1 MTPVALTLSSV
12 LLGVVGQLLLKA
24 GMGRVGPLRL
34 GGTSAVAVARR
45 MFSVPQVWGGL
56 SLYGVAMLFWL
67 AALSR
72 LELSYVYPFLSL
84 SYVLIVLA
92 ARLFLREAVSPTR
105 VVGVAA
111 ICLGV
116 FLIARGS

>member
-45 MFSVPQVWGGL
+45 MFSAPQVWGGL
-56 SLYGVAMLFWL
+56 GLYGVAMLFWL

-105 VVGVAA
+105 VAGVAA